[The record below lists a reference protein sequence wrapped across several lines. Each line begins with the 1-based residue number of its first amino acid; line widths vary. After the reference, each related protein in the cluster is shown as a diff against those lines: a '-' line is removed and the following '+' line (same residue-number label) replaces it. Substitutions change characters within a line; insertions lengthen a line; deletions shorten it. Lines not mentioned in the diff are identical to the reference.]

1 VRKCALGKIEILKH
15 LSIFLC
21 QGLVYGLYLSYNPL
35 RVLNF
40 LFNLKEFT
48 FSGDILACNMIFS
61 FELNSIA
68 FTLQRGVEYSTE

>member
-1 VRKCALGKIEILKH
+1 VRKCARGKIEILKH

-48 FSGDILACNMIFS
+48 FSGDILAGNMIFS